1 MCRMIYWHA
10 LLRLRR
16 IGCTRTDCAIK
27 TECLRRMRRACMDQR
42 RCEHV
47 IDRTLCAVLKK
58 RRRHAGL
65 HETALPLFAFHA
77 VIGRRRRKPRRTLTV
92 VYTDRTV
99 QIALQQRYKFT
110 LAFENTA
117 QADYVSERWW
127 DALIA
132 GSVPVR
138 AFPVRPS

>member
-1 MCRMIYWHA
+1 
-10 LLRLRR
+10 
-16 IGCTRTDCAIK
+16 
-27 TECLRRMRRACMDQR
+27 
-42 RCEHV
+42 
-47 IDRTLCAVLKK
+47 
-58 RRRHAGL
+58 
-65 HETALPLFAFHA
+65 
-77 VIGRRRRKPRRTLTV
+77 
-92 VYTDRTV
+92 V

-138 AFPVRPS
+138 AFPVGSVRQPAWQITSDKWPHANGTLSVYSRMPSAPPNGPLATYSV

>member
-1 MCRMIYWHA
+1 
-10 LLRLRR
+10 
-16 IGCTRTDCAIK
+16 
-27 TECLRRMRRACMDQR
+27 
-42 RCEHV
+42 
-47 IDRTLCAVLKK
+47 
-58 RRRHAGL
+58 
-65 HETALPLFAFHA
+65 
-77 VIGRRRRKPRRTLTV
+77 
-92 VYTDRTV
+92 V